1 MVRMPWVRALALV
14 AVVAGRAPAPPLD
27 TIVRPAKFDYTMT
40 TLPNGLQ
47 VVFLEDHSTP
57 IVHLRRS
64 GTTSGRRTRRPAAP
78 GLPTC
83 SST

>member
-1 MVRMPWVRALALV
+1 
-14 AVVAGRAPAPPLD
+14 
-27 TIVRPAKFDYTMT
+27 MT

-57 IVHLRRS
+57 IVQAEVWS
-64 GTTSGRRTRRPAAP
+64 TSARRTSALAAP
-78 GLPTC
+78 GSRTC